1 MLLDDIFYL
10 FLCHCLS
17 KLLHR
22 EIDICVSDIPRVVG
36 IELLENSMQFLFGH
50 VMSYI
55 DGGWKELTIVDLSI
69 AIVIEFS
76 YDAVQL
82 ININFDT
89 LLCQNISELVH
100 INHSCSFSVNSFKLC
115 S

>member
-1 MLLDDIFYL
+1 MSLFRFHRVHQTHVWCHLVKEYSCKFVKTESSVSFSVVLLDDILNL
-10 FLCHCLS
+10 FFCHCLS

-55 DGGWKELTIVDLSI
+55 DGG
-69 AIVIEFS
+69 
-76 YDAVQL
+76 
-82 ININFDT
+82 
-89 LLCQNISELVH
+89 
-100 INHSCSFSVNSFKLC
+100 
-115 S
+115 